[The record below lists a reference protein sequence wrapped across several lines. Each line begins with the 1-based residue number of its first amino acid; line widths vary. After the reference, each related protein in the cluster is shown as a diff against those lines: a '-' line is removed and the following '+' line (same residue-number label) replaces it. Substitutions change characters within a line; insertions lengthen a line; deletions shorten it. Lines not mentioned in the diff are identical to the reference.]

1 MNLSYEVTH
10 DELRSLF
17 SKYGEVKN
25 IEVPLRKGGG
35 GQALG
40 IAYITFDQTEGAI
53 SAYASLDKQYYQGR
67 KLHIMPAQKKPPAE
81 PREFK
86 PREDWDKDKKNSDSQ
101 FKNEKAKTLKLN
113 FDDETNWNYLFMNQD
128 TVATSMAKKLGMEK
142 SELMQSDNI
151 AVKMA
156 HAETIIINQTKEW
169 MKENGMDID
178 VLEKHPRSKCERSK
192 TTLLVKNIPYT
203 TKDRDLRNI
212 FERYGELERLLIS
225 PFNTVAIV
233 EYKQENQCQLAAKNL
248 AYYMINFIM
257 PIYLEF
263 APIGLLSDDQKV
275 VEDEPAN
282 ETGLDV
288 QENREKTVF
297 IKNLNFKTS
306 ETQLE
311 EIFKSIGA
319 KVLSVRIVRKSD
331 TQ

>member
-1 MNLSYEVTH
+1 
-10 DELRSLF
+10 
-17 SKYGEVKN
+17 
-25 IEVPLRKGGG
+25 
-35 GQALG
+35 
-40 IAYITFDQTEGAI
+40 
-53 SAYASLDKQYYQGR
+53 
-67 KLHIMPAQKKPPAE
+67 MPAQKKPEAE
-81 PREFK
+81 PREWK
-86 PREDWDKDKKNSDSQ
+86 PREDRDNNPASQ
-101 FKNEKAKTLKLN
+101 FKSEKTKTLKLN

-128 TVATSMAKKLGMEK
+128 TVATSMAKKLGMQK

-156 HAETIIINQTKEW
+156 QSETIIINQTKEW
-169 MKENGMDID
+169 MKDNGMDID
-178 VLEKHPRSKCERSK
+178 VLEKHPRSKCQRSK

-203 TKDRDLRNI
+203 TKERDLRDI

-233 EYKQENQCQLAAKNL
+233 EYQNENQCQLAAKNL
-248 AYYMINFIM
+248 AYYKINFIM

-263 APIGLLSDDQKV
+263 APMGLISDDIKQV
-275 VEDEPAN
+275 IDEEPEN

-306 ETQLE
+306 ELSIE

>member
-1 MNLSYEVTH
+1 
-10 DELRSLF
+10 
-17 SKYGEVKN
+17 
-25 IEVPLRKGGG
+25 
-35 GQALG
+35 
-40 IAYITFDQTEGAI
+40 
-53 SAYASLDKQYYQGR
+53 
-67 KLHIMPAQKKPPAE
+67 MPAQKKPEAE
-81 PREFK
+81 PREWK
-86 PREDWDKDKKNSDSQ
+86 PREDRDTNPASQ
-101 FKNEKAKTLKLN
+101 FKSEKTKTLKLN

-128 TVATSMAKKLGMEK
+128 TVATSMAKKLGMQK

-156 HAETIIINQTKEW
+156 QSETIIINQTKEW
-169 MKENGMDID
+169 MKDNGMDID
-178 VLEKHPRSKCERSK
+178 VLEKHPRSKCQRSK

-203 TKDRDLRNI
+203 TKERDLRDI

-233 EYKQENQCQLAAKNL
+233 EYQNENQCQLAAKNL
-248 AYYMINFIM
+248 AYYKINFIM

-263 APIGLLSDDQKV
+263 APMGLISDDLKQV
-275 VEDEPAN
+275 IDEEPEN

-306 ETQLE
+306 EVSIE